1 MDPPE
6 NAPRCLALLG
16 TSLVLLT
23 FGIGYALVV
32 GTTFADFA
40 IVIVGLFVGWVA
52 FFYCL
57 GQVTEWERFTG
68 VGSGDDSRRL

>member
-6 NAPRCLALLG
+6 TAPRCLALLG

-23 FGIGYALVV
+23 FGIGYDLVV

-40 IVIVGLFVGWVA
+40 IVVAGLFVGWVA

-57 GQVTEWERFTG
+57 GQVSGWERIPG
-68 VGSGDDSRRL
+68 VGSGDDYRRL